1 MMESSPIGAIEPM
14 MRSLIE
20 GVDKADSATKLVSA
34 VEALAAVCQTEAI
47 PTLVTV
53 LRYNNPGAA
62 VAAVDGLIA
71 LGRVTVPY
79 LLDNIDGYNYGA
91 RAWATRVFAGIGDPA
106 ALDILLDAAKND
118 FALSVRRSAAKGLG
132 NTHWEWMAK
141 GQVTQAQQQVFE
153 ALYQVALDSEWVVR
167 YAAIAGLEAFVMG
180 NLQYEVNVSEQLMT
194 LKETEKDNMV
204 QTRIS
209 WALQNLQAKLTGK
222 LDKFLDGGL
231 PSDK

>member
-1 MMESSPIGAIEPM
+1 MIESSPIGAIEPM

-20 GVDKADSATKLVSA
+20 GVEKADSATKLVSA

-62 VAAVDGLIA
+62 VAAVEGLIA
-71 LGRVTVPY
+71 LGRITVPY

-132 NTHWEWMAK
+132 NIYWEWMAK
-141 GQVTQAQQQVFE
+141 EQVTQAQQQVFE
-153 ALYQVALDSEWVVR
+153 VLCQVALDSEWVVR
-167 YAAIAGLEAFVMG
+167 YAAIAGLEAFVLG

-209 WALQNLQAKLTGK
+209 WALQNLQTKTL
-222 LDKFLDGGL
+222 
-231 PSDK
+231 S

>member
-14 MRSLIE
+14 VRSLIE
-20 GVDKADSATKLVSA
+20 GVEKADSATKLVSA

-132 NTHWEWMAK
+132 NIHWEWIAK

>member
-1 MMESSPIGAIEPM
+1 
-14 MRSLIE
+14 
-20 GVDKADSATKLVSA
+20 
-34 VEALAAVCQTEAI
+34 
-47 PTLVTV
+47 

-132 NTHWEWMAK
+132 NIHWEWMAK

-167 YAAIAGLEAFVMG
+167 YAAIAGLEAFALG
-180 NLQYEVNVSEQLMT
+180 NLQYEVNVSEKLMT
-194 LKETEKDNMV
+194 LKETEKDTIV

>member
-14 MRSLIE
+14 VRSLIE
-20 GVDKADSATKLVSA
+20 GVEKADSATKLVSA

-132 NTHWEWMAK
+132 NIHWEWMAK
-141 GQVTQAQQQVFE
+141 EQVTQAQQQVFE
-153 ALYQVALDSEWVVR
+153 VLCQVALDSEWVVR
-167 YAAIAGLEAFVMG
+167 YAAIAGLEAFALE

-194 LKETEKDNMV
+194 LKETEKETEKDTIV

-209 WALQNLQAKLTGK
+209 WALQNLQAKT
-222 LDKFLDGGL
+222 
-231 PSDK
+231 PS